1 MEDYTLVGHFN
12 LLRIVLKY
20 KPNEIEFDTL
30 QFLFKDLLE
39 KCLMNVNY
47 EPLDNDIEDCT
58 DLAPHEKSVISKCL
72 TRESSSSCFQL
83 LIDILN
89 RAM

>member
-30 QFLFKDLLE
+30 
-39 KCLMNVNY
+39 
-47 EPLDNDIEDCT
+47 
-58 DLAPHEKSVISKCL
+58 
-72 TRESSSSCFQL
+72 
-83 LIDILN
+83 
-89 RAM
+89 

>member
-1 MEDYTLVGHFN
+1 
-12 LLRIVLKY
+12 
-20 KPNEIEFDTL
+20 
-30 QFLFKDLLE
+30 
-39 KCLMNVNY
+39 MNVNY

-89 RAM
+89 RAMYIDPKEGHILLLKVLTQYWPSLIALIPKPESHSY

>member
-1 MEDYTLVGHFN
+1 
-12 LLRIVLKY
+12 
-20 KPNEIEFDTL
+20 
-30 QFLFKDLLE
+30 
-39 KCLMNVNY
+39 MNVNY

-89 RAM
+89 RVM